1 MTNFTSQ
8 MAKSSAENENLYLYL
23 SEKPIRFEPL
33 GGTSGVAVFFDQTN
47 RQVFTVRSNGAGGVT
62 VKGPDSKLSI
72 NFRLENRGD
81 IISMRFSSDMKVL
94 AIQRSQCAL
103 DFMNFMPGTDLLE
116 YSQTCKGKGTKILGS
131 CWTGLY
137 EIVFVTD
144 RGIEQ
149 YQVLPEK
156 KTVKLLKTFSL
167 PVNWFVWSFESSVL
181 FLSSGTV
188 GNSLHPFSFKLG
200 VVTKLPKFDIE
211 LPSPPPSQHEQKT
224 LDQRDIAAV
233 VIYGQLYV
241 LQFVLVQRRGS
252 NRGSFGT
259 DIVLFRISK
268 ESPAIKTDVLKLN
281 VSGRCSVSILD
292 NLIIVHHHQSKRS
305 MMFDIRLGG
314 DIIGGVV
321 HHRPFLQPL
330 PVRPFHL
337 NLPVVT
343 TASGAE
349 DREIVCE
356 LYSQSCV
363 IFPPDVILDAKL
375 GCFWYL
381 HLELEPLVS
390 LVSDKCRLIDLLLLR
405 RDSKSVILSLCSTIL
420 SSPQPASLTVAST
433 VFNKLNSVYH
443 NHIETQMSDEV
454 FHAESLSSDPNN
466 VVVQKSLVVDQ
477 SDMYTH
483 IFSKFSQSK
492 EVPYKFAIAVVVEY
506 IRSLSMHHIAVQHYL
521 YELLINT
528 LVQHSCFYQLHQFL
542 QYHVL
547 TDSQHLACS
556 LLSLESVYPP
566 AYQLALDMLKRLS
579 TASDS
584 IVEVLLSKMQ
594 LLTAVRFIQSVG
606 LVDQVSARKFLEAAR
621 ATECRMTFYAIYRFF
636 EQRNLRLRGNSKF
649 IAGEHC
655 EEFVQHFRSL
665 FPDPA

>member
-1 MTNFTSQ
+1 

-23 SEKPIRFEPL
+23 GENPIRFEPL
-33 GGTSGVAVFFDQTN
+33 GGSAAVAVFFDQTN
-47 RQVFTVRSNGAGGVT
+47 RQVFTVRSNGAGGVA
-62 VKGPDSKLSI
+62 VKGPDRKLVL

-94 AIQRSQCAL
+94 AIQRSHCAM
-103 DFMNFMPGTDLLE
+103 DFMNFMLGSDSVE

-137 EIVFVTD
+137 EIVFITD
-144 RGIEQ
+144 RGVEQ

-156 KTVKLLKTFSL
+156 KTLKLLKTVSL

-181 FLSSGTV
+181 LLSSGTI
-188 GNSLHPFSFKLG
+188 GNTLHPFSFKLG

-211 LPSPPPSQHEQKT
+211 LPSYSSQHEQKA
-224 LDQRDIAAV
+224 LDQRDVSAV
-233 VIYGQLYV
+233 VVYGQLYIM
-241 LQFVLVQRRGS
+241 QFVQTQRRGS
-252 NRGSFGT
+252 NRGVVGT
-259 DIVLFRISK
+259 DIDLFRVSK
-268 ESPAIKTDVLKLN
+268 EALATKTDVLKLN
-281 VSGRCSVSILD
+281 VSGRCSLSILD

-305 MMFDIRLGG
+305 FMFDNRLGG
-314 DIIGGVV
+314 DIIGSVV
-321 HHRPFLQPL
+321 HHRPFLDPL

-337 NLPVVT
+337 NLPVVPT
-343 TASGAE
+343 SDAA
-349 DREIVCE
+349 DRELICE

-363 IFPPDVILDAKL
+363 IFPPDVVLDAKL

-381 HLELEPLVS
+381 HLQLEPLEF
-390 LVSDKCRLIDLLLLR
+390 LVTDKCRLLDLLLLR
-405 RDSKSVILSLCSTIL
+405 RDSKSVVLSLCSTIL
-420 SSPQPASLTVAST
+420 SAPQSASLIIAASI
-433 VFNKLNSVYH
+433 FNKLNRVYH
-443 NHIETQMSDEV
+443 SHIEAQMSDAV
-454 FHAESLSSDPNN
+454 FNAAESLTTDLATTN

-483 IFSKFSQSK
+483 IFSKFAQSK
-492 EVPYKFAIAVVVEY
+492 DVPYKFAVAVMMEY
-506 IRSLSMHHIAVQHYL
+506 IRSLSMHHISVQHYL

-547 TDSQHLACS
+547 SDSQHLACS

-584 IVEVLLSKMQ
+584 IIEVLLSKKQ
-594 LLTAVRFIQSVG
+594 LLTAIRFIQSVG

-621 ATECRMTFYAIYRFF
+621 ATDCPMTFYAVFRFF
-636 EQRNLRLRGNSKF
+636 EQRNLQLRGSGKF
-649 IAGEHC
+649 IPGEHC
-655 EEFVQHFRSL
+655 QEYVRHFQSL
-665 FPDPA
+665 FPDAV

>member
-1 MTNFTSQ
+1 
-8 MAKSSAENENLYLYL
+8 MANCSAENADLYLYL
-23 SEKPIRFEPL
+23 GENPIRFEPL
-33 GGTSGVAVFFDQTN
+33 GGSSAVSVFFDQTN

-62 VKGPDSKLSI
+62 VKGPDSKVSM
-72 NFRLENRGD
+72 NFRLDNRGD

-94 AIQRSQCAL
+94 AIQRSHCAL
-103 DFMNFMPGTDLLE
+103 DFMNFIHGMDSLE

-149 YQVLPEK
+149 YQVLPDK
-156 KTVKLLKTFSL
+156 KTVKLLKTVSL
-167 PVNWFVWSFESSVL
+167 PVSWFVWSFESSVL
-181 FLSSGTV
+181 LLSSGTV
-188 GNSLHPFSFKLG
+188 GNTLQPFCFKLG
-200 VVTKLPKFDIE
+200 VITKLPKFDIE
-211 LPSPPPSQHEQKT
+211 LPSPPGQHEQKS
-224 LDQRDIAAV
+224 LDQRDIATA

-241 LQFVLVQRRGS
+241 LQFVQNVRRGS
-252 NRGSFGT
+252 NRGSVGT
-259 DIVLFRISK
+259 DIVLFRISR
-268 ESPAIKTDVLKLN
+268 EVLATKTDVLKLN
-281 VSGRCSVSILD
+281 VSGRCSLSVLD

-305 MMFDIRLGG
+305 FMFDIRLGG
-314 DIIGGVV
+314 DIIGGIV
-321 HHRPFLQPL
+321 HHRPFLDAL
-330 PVRPFHL
+330 PVRPFLL
-337 NLPVVT
+337 NLPVVPM
-343 TASGAE
+343 SNGAE
-349 DREIVCE
+349 SQELVCE
-356 LYSQSCV
+356 LYAQSCV

-381 HLELEPLVS
+381 HLQLEPLVS
-390 LVSDKCRLIDLLLLR
+390 LMSDKCRLIDLLLLR

-420 SSPQPASLTVAST
+420 SSPQPATLVVADT
-433 VFNKLNSVYH
+433 IFNKLNRVYH
-443 NHIETQMSDEV
+443 SHIEAQMSDAV
-454 FHAESLSSDPNN
+454 SSAETLSSD
-466 VVVQKSLVVDQ
+466 VDSIVVQKSLVVDQ

-483 IFSKFSQSK
+483 IFSKFAQSK
-492 EVPYKFAIAVVVEY
+492 DVPYKFAIAVIVEY

-528 LVQHSCFYQLHQFL
+528 LVEHSCFYQLHQFL

-547 TDSQHLACS
+547 SDSQHLACS

-566 AYQLALDMLKRLS
+566 AYQLALDMLKRLA

-584 IVEVLLSKMQ
+584 IVEVLLSKKQ

-621 ATECRMTFYAIYRFF
+621 ATECPMTFFAVFRFF
-636 EQRNLRLRGNSKF
+636 EQRNLRLRGSSKF

-655 EEFVQHFRSL
+655 EEYVQHFQSL
-665 FPDPA
+665 FPDAG

>member
-1 MTNFTSQ
+1 
-8 MAKSSAENENLYLYL
+8 MAKSSAENEHFYLYL
-23 SEKPIRFEPL
+23 GENPIRFEPL
-33 GGTSGVAVFFDQTN
+33 GGSSAVSVFFDQTN

-62 VKGPDSKLSI
+62 VKGPDSKVSI

-94 AIQRSQCAL
+94 AIQRSHCAL
-103 DFMNFMPGTDLLE
+103 DFMNFMHGADTLE
-116 YSQTCKGKGTKILGS
+116 YSQTCKGKGTKILGA

-137 EIVFVTD
+137 EIVFITD

-149 YQVLPEK
+149 YQVLPDK
-156 KTVKLLKTFSL
+156 KTVKLLKTVSL
-167 PVNWFVWSFESSVL
+167 PVSWFVWSFESSVL
-181 FLSSGTV
+181 LLSSGTV

-200 VVTKLPKFDIE
+200 VITKLAKFDID
-211 LPSPPPSQHEQKT
+211 LPSQLGQHEQKAV
-224 LDQRDIAAV
+224 DQRDISAA

-241 LQFVLVQRRGS
+241 LQFLHYQRRGS
-252 NRGSFGT
+252 VRGSVHSVGT
-259 DIVLFRISK
+259 DIALFRISK
-268 ESPAIKTDVLKLN
+268 EVLATKTDVLKLN
-281 VSGRCSVSILD
+281 VTGRCSLSVLD
-292 NLIIVHHHQSKRS
+292 NLIIVHHHQSKCS
-305 MMFDIRLGG
+305 FMFDIKLSG
-314 DIIGGVV
+314 DIISGVV
-321 HHRPFLQPL
+321 HHRPFLDPL
-330 PVRPFHL
+330 PVRPFRL
-337 NLPVVT
+337 NLPVVPT
-343 TASGAE
+343 SGGAE
-349 DREIVCE
+349 AQELVCE

-381 HLELEPLVS
+381 HLQLEPLES

-405 RDSKSVILSLCSTIL
+405 RDSKSVIMSLCSTIL
-420 SSPQPASLTVAST
+420 STPKPASLVVASAI
-433 VFNKLNSVYH
+433 FNKLNRVYQSH
-443 NHIETQMSDEV
+443 VEAQMSDTV
-454 FHAESLSSDPNN
+454 FNAEAVSSDADISII
-466 VVVQKSLVVDQ
+466 KSQVVDQ

-483 IFSKFSQSK
+483 IFSKFAQTK
-492 EVPYKFAIAVVVEY
+492 DIPYKFAVAVIVEY

-521 YELLINT
+521 YELLINM

-547 TDSQHLACS
+547 NDSQHLACS

-584 IVEVLLSKMQ
+584 IVEVLLSKKQ

-606 LVDQVSARKFLEAAR
+606 LVDQVSARKFLDAAR
-621 ATECRMTFYAIYRFF
+621 ATDCPMTFFAVFRFF
-636 EQRNLRLRGNSKF
+636 EQRNQRLRGSSKF

-655 EEFVQHFRSL
+655 QEYVQHFHSL
-665 FPDPA
+665 FSDAA

>member
-1 MTNFTSQ
+1 
-8 MAKSSAENENLYLYL
+8 MAKSSAENENYYLYL
-23 SEKPIRFEPL
+23 GENPIRFEPL
-33 GGTSGVAVFFDQTN
+33 AGSSSVSVFFDQTN

-62 VKGPDSKLSI
+62 VKGPDSKVSI
-72 NFRLENRGD
+72 IFRLENRGD

-94 AIQRSQCAL
+94 AIQRSHCAL
-103 DFMNFMPGTDLLE
+103 DFMNFAAGTDSLE

-137 EIVFVTD
+137 EIVFITD

-149 YQVLPEK
+149 YQVFPDK
-156 KTVKLLKTFSL
+156 KTVKLLKTVSL
-167 PVNWFVWSFESSVL
+167 PVSWFVWSFESSVL
-181 FLSSGTV
+181 LLSSGTV

-200 VVTKLPKFDIE
+200 VITKLPKFDIE
-211 LPSPPPSQHEQKT
+211 LPSQPSQHEPKS
-224 LDQRDIAAV
+224 LDQRDIAAA
-233 VIYGQLYV
+233 VIYGQLYI
-241 LQFVLVQRRGS
+241 LQFLHNQRRGAT
-252 NRGSFGT
+252 RGAVGT
-259 DIVLFRISK
+259 DIVMFRIAK
-268 ESPAIKTDVLKLN
+268 DVLATKTDVLKLN
-281 VSGRCSVSILD
+281 VTGRCSLSVLD
-292 NLIIVHHHQSKRS
+292 NLIIVHHHQSKS
-305 MMFDIRLGG
+305 SFMFDIRLSG

-321 HHRPFLQPL
+321 QHRPFLDPM

-337 NLPVVT
+337 NLPVVPT
-343 TASGAE
+343 SGGAE
-349 DREIVCE
+349 AQELVCE

-381 HLELEPLVS
+381 HLQLEPLES
-390 LVSDKCRLIDLLLLR
+390 LVSDKSRLVDLLLLR
-405 RDSKSVILSLCSTIL
+405 RDSKSVILSLCSTVL
-420 SSPQPASLTVAST
+420 SSPKPASLVLAAAI
-433 VFNKLNSVYH
+433 FNKLNRVYH
-443 NHIETQMSDEV
+443 SHVEAQMSDTV
-454 FHAESLSSDPNN
+454 FSAEAVALDADMSGD
-466 VVVQKSLVVDQ
+466 VVQKSLVVDQ

-483 IFSKFSQSK
+483 IFSQFAQS
-492 EVPYKFAIAVVVEY
+492 EGIPYKFAIAVIVEY

-547 TDSQHLACS
+547 SDSQHLACS
-556 LLSLESVYPP
+556 LLSLESVYPS

-584 IVEVLLSKMQ
+584 IVEVLLSKKQ

-606 LVDQVSARKFLEAAR
+606 LVDQVSARKFLDAAR
-621 ATECRMTFYAIYRFF
+621 ATDCPMTFFAVFRFF
-636 EQRNLRLRGNSKF
+636 EQRNLRLRGSSKF

-655 EEFVQHFRSL
+655 EEYVQHFHSL
-665 FPDPA
+665 FPDVA